1 MELIVFDLDGTLLNA
16 SSELSTYTRETLH
29 KLTDAGILYT
39 IATGRTLH
47 ASKEVL
53 DSHRFRLPLA
63 FKNGVAIWNPEASVY
78 TQHTHLTLTE
88 IEHVVTAVL
97 AQNITPFLFTIEPG
111 NRHAI
116 YHPPLHTEIERKLVM
131 NFYERP
137 GVTIHPAG
145 DMPADAE
152 ISNISAVG
160 PVHAVEAIEML
171 VANEPGLVA
180 YAGIAQEA
188 EDLKWID
195 IHHVDATKGSAVQT
209 LRDELGASSI
219 VCFGDSDNDL
229 PMFEAADEAYAP
241 SNAKPELLEAATAV
255 IGHHDED
262 GIARFLRERFN
273 LD

>member
-16 SSELSTYTRETLH
+16 SSELSSYTRETLH
-29 KLTDAGILYT
+29 KLTNAGILYT

-53 DSHRFRLPLA
+53 ESHRFRLPLA
-63 FKNGVAIWNPEASVY
+63 FKNGVAIWNPEAAVY

-88 IEHVVTAVL
+88 IEHVVS
-97 AQNITPFLFTIEPG
+97 AQGIAPFLFTLEPG

-116 YHPPLHTEIERKLVM
+116 YHPPLHTDIEKKLVTD
-131 NFYERP
+131 FYERP
-137 GVTIHPAG
+137 GVDVRPAG
-145 DMPADAE
+145 DMPANAE

-160 PVHAVEAIEML
+160 PSRAVEAVELM

-195 IHHVDATKGSAVQT
+195 IHHVEASKGSAAQT
-209 LRDELGASSI
+209 LRDELGASRI

-241 SNAKPELLEAATAV
+241 SNAKPEVIAAATAV

-262 GIARFLRERFN
+262 GIARFLRKRFN